1 MTENQKLKLELLK
14 EFYTME
20 NSVEFCR
27 EAYKFIVE
35 DSEKESKDCP
45 PVTVCEK
52 RQDGIYLV
60 YDTGIAQ
67 LFTKGLVR
75 SYADNVKYIGIVY
88 DGHAFCVALKS
99 LGEYSL
105 VRDSSECPKKHPLY
119 IEKECD
125 ALFDW
130 DCVERTKHIQE
141 VGTDIPLEEGEFIPS
156 LPMLVVMCHWKDRIN
171 EALEFVGGDIL
182 GEDFYWSSTEN
193 SATYAWSIF
202 FSGGTVDYNN
212 YKSYA
217 YVVRAVTAFNV

>member
-14 EFYTME
+14 EFYAME
-20 NSVEFCR
+20 NSVEFCK

-35 DSEKESKDCP
+35 DGEKESKDYP

-60 YDTGIAQ
+60 YEDGSYN
-67 LFTKGLVR
+67 LFEALHKKAVPEK
-75 SYADNVKYIGIVY
+75 VKYIGVVY

-105 VRDSSECPKKHPLY
+105 VRDWSKCPKKHPLY

-141 VGTDIPLEEGEFIPS
+141 VGTDIPLKEGEFIPS

-171 EALEFVGGDIL
+171 EALEFVGGDVL
-182 GEDFYWSSTEN
+182 EEDFYWSSSEV
-193 SATYAWSIF
+193 SATNAWSF
-202 FSGGTVDYNN
+202 NFSNGTVISF
-212 YKSYA
+212 KTYA
-217 YVVRAVTAFNV
+217 FVVRAVAAFNV